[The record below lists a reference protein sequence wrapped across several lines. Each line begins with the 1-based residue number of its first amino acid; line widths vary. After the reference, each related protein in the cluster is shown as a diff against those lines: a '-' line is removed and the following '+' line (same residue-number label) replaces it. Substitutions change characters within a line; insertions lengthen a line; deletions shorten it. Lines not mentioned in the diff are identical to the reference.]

1 MDYKENIKNNIK
13 NLEQKINKY
22 DNKLK
27 ILQIFYR
34 FIAMI
39 HVGSAGPFA
48 VNALKDLLSG
58 NIFGIFAF
66 LGLIAS
72 AGTWYFIFSS
82 IQNSIQSKKEEATE
96 KMVKL
101 ENIQNEINRSEKYQ
115 KTKANNITNNIKNN
129 ITYEEN
135 IKLNMNN
142 KLSYKLRLKK

>member
-1 MDYKENIKNNIK
+1 MDYKENINNNIK
-13 NLEQKINKY
+13 KLEQKIDKY

-34 FIAMI
+34 FIAMM

-66 LGLIAS
+66 LGLIVS

-101 ENIQNEINRSEKYQ
+101 ENIQNEINRSEKYK
-115 KTKANNITNNIKNN
+115 KTKTNNLTNNITNNM
-129 ITYEEN
+129 TCEEN
-135 IKLNMNN
+135 IKMNIN
-142 KLSYKLRLKK
+142 NELSYKLRLRK